1 VGGRLLIPQA
11 ILLDAGGTLV
21 LQDPT
26 AMSAVLGHPIDALAA
41 HRAHYEVMAEF
52 SGLLAAGR
60 HESWDWWLERY
71 FFALEVPEPE
81 TAGARINRGYGL
93 WTLAIDGVVAA
104 MSRLRSTGVRLGV
117 VSNSDGSVRQS
128 LIEAG
133 YDGLFDVVIDS
144 FEVKVKKPDP
154 EIFRMALDLM
164 GLAAEAAWYVG
175 DSWFHDVS
183 GAARAGMAR
192 AILVDP
198 YGLSG
203 YGDRLASTAGLP
215 KLIGL

>member
-1 VGGRLLIPQA
+1 
-11 ILLDAGGTLV
+11 
-21 LQDPT
+21 
-26 AMSAVLGHPIDALAA
+26 MSAVLAHPIDAISA

-52 SGLLAAGR
+52 SGLLATGC

-71 FFALEVPEPE
+71 FLALDVPEPE

-93 WTLAIDGVVAA
+93 WTLAIEGVVAA
-104 MSRLRSTGVRLGV
+104 LARLRSTGIRLGV

-128 LIEAG
+128 LTQAG
-133 YDGLFDVVIDS
+133 FDGLFDVVIDS

-154 EIFRMALDLM
+154 EIFRMALDRM
-164 GLAAEAAWYVG
+164 GVPAQDAWYVG

-183 GAARAGMAR
+183 GAVRASLAR

-203 YGDRLASTAGLP
+203 YEDRLASTADLP
-215 KLIGL
+215 DLIGL